1 MDLGKN
7 PAGVNARE
15 LAVAVARDGTGR
27 RSAPWHQPSS
37 ATGSATPATTNP
49 RHPLVAG
56 AGDAGQTDL
65 VLAALDF
72 DPRSIPTAGWGL
84 VEAARQDVPNGVLP
98 LHLGHKAS
106 GVTLVGTESEI
117 ASTLG
122 LRLASGRWCIRP
134 GEIVAGAGTP
144 LDQFSLGQ
152 IVESE
157 SASKICPAGTAHPA
171 ASGRWPMRADRFSRR
186 SSGVDQPH
194 HRVGPGWAV
203 SRSSN
208 GGRRARPGNRGATNL
223 GPKHAFGSK
232 PL

>member
-1 MDLGKN
+1 MRVAWILAKTRWRERPGTLLLLSLAMALAAAVPLGTN
-7 PAGVNARE
+7 RAVQRE
-15 LAVAVARDGTGR
+15 VQHLRQQTQGI
-27 RSAPWHQPSS
+27 
-37 ATGSATPATTNP
+37 
-49 RHPLVAG
+49 PLVAG

-134 GEIVAGAGTP
+134 GEIVAGEHPFRPVLVGT
-144 LDQFSLGQ
+144 D
-152 IVESE
+152 
-157 SASKICPAGTAHPA
+157 C
-171 ASGRWPMRADRFSRR
+171 
-186 SSGVDQPH
+186 
-194 HRVGPGWAV
+194 
-203 SRSSN
+203 
-208 GGRRARPGNRGATNL
+208 
-223 GPKHAFGSK
+223 
-232 PL
+232 